1 MIGDWDV
8 ESAKNCELLE
18 TTSLCADPPISIRV
32 DQISMHPDFNNTGKG
47 EHDIAL
53 IKLERPIMAFTGEQ
67 KK

>member
-8 ESAKNCELLE
+8 ESTKNCELLE

-32 DQISMHPDFNNTGKG
+32 DQIFMHQDFNNTGKG

-53 IKLERPIMAFTGEQ
+53 IKLERPIMAFTGKP